1 MKRTNFVGA
10 CAIVCTLVM
19 FPLAWVS
26 YVLSIVSFALA
37 GILGTIWLVLQHT
50 DWVNE
55 QERVKQYHE
64 RLKAK

>member
-10 CAIVCTLVM
+10 CAIVCALVM
-19 FPLAWVS
+19 CPLAWVS

-37 GILGTIWLVLQHT
+37 GLLGTIWLVLQHI

-55 QERVKQYHE
+55 QERMKQYHN
-64 RLKAK
+64 RLKTK